1 MEDVLADTR
10 SNSMQKKEGK
20 KIGKKKLVEIAC
32 SKEMCGSK
40 KRARKERKENKQRV
54 VSWLNQAAK
63 AQMTCY

>member
-10 SNSMQKKEGK
+10 SNSMQMKEEK
-20 KIGKKKLVEIAC
+20 NTEKMLVEIAC
-32 SKEMCGSK
+32 SQEECRSKE
-40 KRARKERKENKQRV
+40 RARKERKENKQRV